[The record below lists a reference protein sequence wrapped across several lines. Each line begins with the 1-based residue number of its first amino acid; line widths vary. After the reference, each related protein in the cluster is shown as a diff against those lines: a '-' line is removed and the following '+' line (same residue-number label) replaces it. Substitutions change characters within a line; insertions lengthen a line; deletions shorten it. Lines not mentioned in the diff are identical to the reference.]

1 MCQRAR
7 MSESVNVLA
16 IPFCVSGVF
25 SVSKCEKSIVV
36 DAQIMWGAD
45 WWNGK
50 VLQTAL
56 EKGFHVRYDGDQAGE
71 EDEWVHSDRIRGTQ
85 HT

>member
-25 SVSKCEKSIVV
+25 SARKCEKSIVV
-36 DAQIMWGAD
+36 DAQIMWGAE

-50 VLQTAL
+50 VLQTDP
-56 EKGFHVRYDGDQAGE
+56 ENCFRPEPEGNTSIKFVTYKS
-71 EDEWVHSDRIRGTQ
+71 V
-85 HT
+85 